1 MKSASHSERERFVA
15 AVVRVCPN
23 VSDSSLQ
30 RLFRLA
36 YAHATLGKE
45 QNSARKLFCVERK
58 IVEIAHGLK
67 LSAVFNHENSHSV
80 KLVLPNGARLNV
92 PTSTKGTL

>member
-1 MKSASHSERERFVA
+1 MKSASHSEREHFVA
-15 AVVRVCPN
+15 AVVRVCPS

-45 QNSARKLFCVERK
+45 QNSARKLFRVERK

-67 LSAVFNHENSHSV
+67 LNAVFNHENSHSV

>member
-1 MKSASHSERERFVA
+1 MA
-15 AVVRVCPN
+15 AVVRACPN

-45 QNSARKLFCVERK
+45 QNSARKLFRVERK
-58 IVEIAHGLK
+58 IVEIAHELK
-67 LSAVFNHENSHSV
+67 LNAVFNHENSHSV

>member
-1 MKSASHSERERFVA
+1 MKLASHSDREKFVA

-36 YAHATLGKE
+36 YAHAILGKE
-45 QNSARKLFCVERK
+45 QNSARKLFRVERK

-67 LSAVFNHENSHSV
+67 LNAVFDHENSHSV
-80 KLVLPNGARLNV
+80 KLVLPSGKRIDV
-92 PTSTKGTL
+92 PTSNRGTL